1 MERQE
6 EGREDEDGR
15 DSRVARERKARRE
28 GGREGRKGAYS
39 KPQTRRQIVCNMRM
53 GRKTDA
59 NTHLYPHRN
68 HNTTLGP
75 HQIPPSHQRGSLT

>member
-28 GGREGRKGAYS
+28 GGEEKEGREH
-39 KPQTRRQIVCNMRM
+39 KPQIVCNMRM